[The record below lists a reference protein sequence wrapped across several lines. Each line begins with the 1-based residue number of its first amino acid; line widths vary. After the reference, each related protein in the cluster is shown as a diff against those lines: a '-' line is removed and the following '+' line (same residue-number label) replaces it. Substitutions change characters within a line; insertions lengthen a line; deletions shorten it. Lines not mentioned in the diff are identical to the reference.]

1 MVTTIPN
8 VLLSSTDLGEF
19 KLFAL
24 LRIPVYIWM
33 RNILRFNYVNSHILM
48 IIFVFDQANIQ
59 MHLPNKS
66 NLSTYP
72 HGLYTKILFSIFIK
86 ILL

>member
-33 RNILRFNYVNSHILM
+33 RNILRFNYVNSHILR

-66 NLSTYP
+66 NLSTLSTWPIY
-72 HGLYTKILFSIFIK
+72 
-86 ILL
+86 